1 MATVDG
7 LMMDYPLTL
16 TTILR
21 RAEMLYGDREI
32 VSQRADKSLHRYSY
46 ADMARRARQLGHAL
60 KGLGVGPGDRVATFA
75 WNHHQHLESYFGVP
89 AIGAVLHTVNIR
101 LHPDDISYIIN
112 HADDK
117 VVLVDGVL
125 WPLFEKVV
133 PNINVDHIVVIS
145 DSGDVPD
152 GYRSYED
159 LLASADPAN
168 FVEPEIDEKQAA
180 AMCYTSGTTGRPKAA
195 LYSHRAMVL
204 HSLASNNA
212 DMLALRE
219 ADTVLPVVPM
229 FHVNA
234 WGLPFSS
241 ALAGA
246 KQVFPG
252 PHLDPA
258 SLVSLMA
265 KEQVTISAGVPTIWL
280 GILHYLDQ
288 HKDEFDLSALDRMV
302 VGGQAAPAGMIS
314 GYKERHN
321 IQIVHAW
328 GMTETT
334 PLGSLTY
341 VPDQAK
347 SASAEQQLYY
357 LATQGRPAPMIEARI
372 WAGDAIVPWD
382 GESMG
387 ELEVRGPWVSSSYYN
402 NPEGDTQFTADGW
415 FRTGDIAS
423 IDRLGYIR
431 IQDRA
436 KDVIKSG
443 GEWISSIALENQLM
457 AHPAVAEAVVI
468 AVEHPK
474 WLERPVAVVVLKPDA
489 TATEQELLDSLEPH
503 FAKWWIPNSVLFVDE
518 IPRTSTGKFMKAPLR
533 DRYRTILVDGVP
545 GRDKATA
552 QND

>member
-145 DSGDVPD
+145 DRGDVPD

-159 LLASADPAN
+159 LLASADPTN

-545 GRDKATA
+545 GRDRATA